1 VPTGTFTAV
10 NTRGNNSACAIR
22 TDQTG
27 VCWGNNALGQG
38 AVPMGSYMSIAGG
51 DGTACGV
58 QTDGTLLCWGS
69 FGAAV
74 PTVPSGVYN
83 MVSDSGD
90 YACAIRTDQAL
101 LCWGINYNGIQPTP
115 AGTFT
120 TVNAGTFFPCAI
132 RTDQTLTCWGTYAP
146 ALLTGSAGAPGTG
159 AGSGSGGSGA
169 ATPTTK
175 TAPKAISAAKAF
187 SLPSAKGC
195 LSRRSFTIRIR
206 KLKGVTW
213 VSAVVKVRGRR
224 VKTVKRSRITAPVNL
239 KGLPRGR
246 FSVAI
251 TAKALDG
258 RTATGK
264 RTYHTCVRK
273 RGSSGP
279 KL

>member
-1 VPTGTFTAV
+1 VPPGAFTAV
-10 NTRGNNSACAIR
+10 NTRGNDFACAIR
-22 TDQTG
+22 TDHTG

-38 AVPMGSYMSIAGG
+38 AVPTGSYMSIAGG

-58 QTDGTLLCWGS
+58 QTDGKLLCWGS
-69 FGAAV
+69 SGAGV
-74 PTVPSGVYN
+74 PTVPSGAYN

-90 YACAIRTDQAL
+90 YACAIRTDQGL
-101 LCWGINYNGIQPTP
+101 LCWGSTSNGIQPTP

-132 RTDQTLTCWGTYAP
+132 RTDKTLTCWGTYAP
-146 ALLTGSAGAPGTG
+146 ALP
-159 AGSGSGGSGA
+159 AGSGASPPA
-169 ATPTTK
+169 N
-175 TAPKAISAAKAF
+175 TAPQAITAAKAF

-213 VSAVVKVRGRR
+213 VSAVVKVRGKR

-239 KGLPRGR
+239 TGLPRGQ
-246 FSVAI
+246 FSVSI
-251 TAKALDG
+251 TAKTLDG
-258 RTATGK
+258 RTVTGS
-264 RTYHTCVRK
+264 RTYHTCTRK
-273 RGSSGP
+273 RGSSVP